1 MKILYSIIPLIL
13 IVSSCVT
20 EISID
25 DVTTL
30 RETVDT
36 TKALLSKLSKD
47 GRIST
52 ILIHDSVSELLLED
66 FDINNY
72 YINDTFSKKRVWK
85 ESIIIDDLDSVDGMD
100 KTELAFLKSNLNLL
114 FKKYNVD
121 LVTSKI
127 TILDKTNSNDIYL
140 CLQTYG
146 GYYDERYLSFLTE
159 KTKQESWFKEH
170 YNVIWEKDGL
180 ALFKNKR

>member
-1 MKILYSIIPLIL
+1 MKILYGIIPLIL
-13 IVSSCVT
+13 IVSSCVSEFT
-20 EISID
+20 ID
-25 DVTTL
+25 DVTTF

-36 TKALLSKLSKD
+36 TRALLSKLSKD

-52 ILIHDSVSELLLED
+52 ILIHDSVSELSLED
-66 FDINNY
+66 FNINNY
-72 YINDTFSKKRVWK
+72 CNNDNSSKKRIWK
-85 ESIIIDDLDSVDGMD
+85 KSIIIDDLDSVEGMN

-121 LVTSKI
+121 LVTSQI

-146 GYYDERYLSFLTE
+146 GYHDERYLSFMTE
-159 KTKQESWFKEH
+159 KTKHESWFQEH
-170 YNVIWEKDGL
+170 YDVIWEKEGL
-180 ALFKNKR
+180 LLFKHR